1 MILSSYLRE
10 LSVEANK
17 RRNNNKELLN
27 LVPNIDFY
35 STSKRTFTEKKELPK
50 KEIKMKKKKG
60 LMEIID
66 DKKEEKQAEEPQEKE
81 EKEEQPE
88 EPQEKEEQQEAGS
101 PEKEEQQNA
110 GSPEKEE
117 QQEAGSPEKEE
128 QQNAGSP
135 EKEEQQNAGGDNIKR
150 IFIKEPQEGGEPPPK
165 DNQVKNITVTSFF

>member
-117 QQEAGSPEKEE
+117 QQ
-128 QQNAGSP
+128 
-135 EKEEQQNAGGDNIKR
+135 NAGGDNIKR